1 MNNQTFQEPFGQGS
15 FYSNILGSETY
26 LSQLKGES
34 NVKGTH
40 TRSQSLYSAFGQ
52 DNDINNAA
60 PFTSSS
66 LIKDNLSMNQQI
78 KSNNILGINSSLLSE
93 QNNAFSNI
101 GGVESSLTRER
112 PIGAGHRYNS
122 HSMNFLPLLNQSSMM
137 NSSSNTSW
145 GSPSL
150 QSNQMMISKGSQNLN
165 SMNPLLSMNR
175 MDINDNDDVAANL
188 LNTVAADRL
197 VNPQTT
203 TSRLSGME
211 NNNDNISGS
220 LATTLGMNKNLNG
233 YNQDSLLNSNDLLKS
248 YNIAGGKSLT
258 SPLVD
263 GSHAFAEERPSSVL
277 SNRSN
282 SPSNIV
288 PSPFLNT
295 LVNSNQ
301 NGVIENELLKTSSL
315 IPVNMLSSTTQA
327 NKSPFQRSPLFTH
340 KPKSSSIHY
349 MDLSQKTQV
358 FSPNHRRGASLNII
372 TKKLDKGLLNNG
384 DVVLDK
390 NEREDDEDSKIS
402 LTLNTSASSFSNEI
416 ILSPEL
422 DNLPEIQ
429 QLENDEETL
438 VESPTTLYVE
448 YLDHSLSLKELKPYF
463 AKFGEIESMKIDNDK
478 DVAYVK
484 YKNSKDASKAKNEM
498 NGKMIKTSEIQI
510 TFHSMDISE
519 ETSDNTPTKSL
530 WIGNIPASLS
540 PSELEKKFA
549 KFGSIE
555 SARLL
560 SHKTCGFINFENL
573 DDAIQAKEK
582 MNGLEINGTAIKVSY
597 AKVPPKSE
605 SHDSESTKS
614 PTSPASSEKTKEKK
628 SKKELPHLTIPITT
642 EYLKSSD
649 DENSG
654 EYFDT
659 IPTLSDHLT
668 KRQVDQ
674 NKLKEM
680 RKKLE
685 GHTTAKE
692 IESYFN
698 TIMLDVVGLCTDYIG
713 NVIVQKVLDRTSDEN
728 RLKLIEKLS
737 PNLATVGIHKNGT
750 WVVQKIIDEAK
761 GPVQIQYIVDGL
773 KKYTPPLLLDQFG
786 NYVIQCCLRLGTQN
800 NQFIFDAIVAR
811 CKDIGPGRFGARA
824 IRACLESQHTTKRQQ
839 KQVAMAI
846 VRCATDLCVNPNGAL
861 LITWLLD
868 TSSLPGRFRVIA
880 PKLVPNIASFCCN
893 KLASSTIL
901 KLVNQRVEMDAR
913 STIIKSIFY
922 QSDAILQ
929 EILSNPAYG
938 VSVIQ
943 KILASACINN
953 EEKIQLADRVRTA
966 LSQLTDIK
974 PNQVGYKRLFEE
986 LGIIP
991 TTKNNLNPSLFYN
1004 NTPIDIV
1011 SPLTP
1016 TTPMS
1021 SFFGNFSSDPNQTPT
1036 ATNPLIPNMY
1046 MNDQQQQQQQQQQIL
1061 NNSFNSDSFNLL
1073 QQQQQQQQQQRTLD
1087 VLNFQNS
1094 YLSVLSNTPGLKY
1107 GQNIFNNSLLSSEGS
1122 QSQFNN
1128 NMFQNNI
1135 FPQKQQINPYSLL
1148 MNNNNNGTSSINNY
1162 FNNFG
1167 NQNSS
1172 PNMNQNAMKAL
1183 NMSLPSTSP
1192 SIGIS
1197 KMGVSPDLN
1206 NTNLQATMKMKA
1218 TTNTSP
1224 SNLSIQIPQSP
1235 PHSLTIGDSSFI

>member
-1 MNNQTFQEPFGQGS
+1 MNNQTFQETFDQGS
-15 FYSNILGSETY
+15 FYSNILNSDSY
-26 LSQLKGES
+26 LSQLNDESKGK
-34 NVKGTH
+34 NLH
-40 TRSQSLYSAFGQ
+40 TRSQSLFSNFNQ
-52 DNDINNAA
+52 DNAMNNAS
-60 PFTSSS
+60 PFSSS
-66 LIKDNLSMNQQI
+66 YIKDN
-78 KSNNILGINSSLLSE
+78 NNNLLNVNSSLLSG
-93 QNNAFSNI
+93 QNNGFSNI
-101 GGVESSLTRER
+101 GAVESNLSRER

-122 HSMNFLPLLNQSSMM
+122 HSMNFLSMINQSSMM
-137 NSSSNTSW
+137 NSNSNSSW

-150 QSNQMMISKGSQNLN
+150 SSKQTLASKGAQS
-165 SMNPLLSMNR
+165 SMNPMTSMNR
-175 MDINDNDDVAANL
+175 MDINDNNNVAANL

-197 VNPQTT
+197 LNSQTA
-203 TSRLSGME
+203 SSQLSGM
-211 NNNDNISGS
+211 NSSFLDNSNDELSGS
-220 LATTLGMNKNLNG
+220 LATALGMNKKLNG
-233 YNQDSLLNSNDLLKS
+233 YNQESLLNSNDLFKS
-248 YNIAGGKSLT
+248 YNSFGGKNLT
-258 SPLVD
+258 SSLVE
-263 GSHAFAEERPSSVL
+263 GSHAFTEERPSSVL

-282 SPSNIV
+282 SSVTNGV
-288 PSPFLNT
+288 PSPFI
-295 LVNSNQ
+295 NSLTNSSQ
-301 NGVIENELLKTSSL
+301 SSAIENDLLKTSNLLS
-315 IPVNMLSSTTQA
+315 VNMLGNNQ
-327 NKSPFQRSPLFTH
+327 NKSPFQRSPLLTH
-340 KPKSSSIHY
+340 KPKSSSINY
-349 MDLSQKTQV
+349 LEMSPKAQV
-358 FSPNHRRGASLNII
+358 FSPNHRRGASLNIV
-372 TKKLDKGLLNNG
+372 KKLDKSLLNAG
-384 DVVLDK
+384 GIVLDK
-390 NEREDDEDSKIS
+390 TEKEDDEDSKVS
-402 LTLNTSASSFSNEI
+402 LTLNTSVSSFSNEV

-422 DNLPEIQ
+422 ENLPEIQ

-448 YLDHSLSLKELKPYF
+448 YLDHSLSTKELKPYF

-478 DVAYVK
+478 DVAFIK

-510 TFHSMDISE
+510 SFHNTDVSE
-519 ETSDNTPTKSL
+519 ETTVSTPTKSL
-530 WIGNIPASLS
+530 WIGNIPSSLS

-549 KFGSIE
+549 KFGTIE

-573 DDAIQAKEK
+573 DDAIQAMEK

-605 SHDSESTKS
+605 SHDSESVKS
-614 PTSPASSEKTKEKK
+614 LSSPSSEKSKEKK
-628 SKKELPHLTIPITT
+628 KSEKGKKDLPQLTIPITT

-649 DENSG
+649 DEDGG

-713 NVIVQKVLDRTSDEN
+713 NVIVQKVLDRTSDDN

-737 PNLATVGIHKNGT
+737 PHLATVGIHKNGT

-761 GPVQIQYIVDGL
+761 GPVQIQYIVNGL

-800 NQFIFDAIVAR
+800 NQFIFDAIVAK

-880 PKLVPNIASFCCN
+880 PKLIPNIASFCCN

-922 QSDAILQ
+922 QGDAILK

-991 TTKNNLNPSLFYN
+991 TTKNNLNPSLFYSN
-1004 NTPIDIV
+1004 APIDIV

-1021 SFFGNFSSDPNQTPT
+1021 SFFSNFTDPNQTPT
-1036 ATNPLIPNMY
+1036 TTNPIIPNIY
-1046 MNDQQQQQQQQQQIL
+1046 MNDQQQQQQQQSM
-1061 NNSFNSDSFNLL
+1061 NNSFSSENFNIL
-1073 QQQQQQQQQQRTLD
+1073 QQQQQQQQRALD
-1087 VLNFQNS
+1087 TLNFQNS
-1094 YLSVLSNTPGLKY
+1094 YLSVLNNSPSLKY
-1107 GQNIFNNSLLSSEGS
+1107 GQTQGFNT
-1122 QSQFNN
+1122 N
-1128 NMFQNNI
+1128 NMFNNPLLSNEGSPSQYNNNIFQNNV
-1135 FPQKQQINPYSLL
+1135 FPQKQQLNPYSLL
-1148 MNNNNNGTSSINNY
+1148 INGQNSFNNY
-1162 FNNFG
+1162 YNFNN
-1167 NQNSS
+1167 QSSNS
-1172 PNMNQNAMKAL
+1172 NMNQNTMKTL
-1183 NMSLPSTSP
+1183 GMGSP
-1192 SIGIS
+1192 SSSPSVGIS
-1197 KMGVSPDLN
+1197 KMVVSPDLKN
-1206 NTNLQATMKMKA
+1206 SNLQTSMKMKNS
-1218 TTNTSP
+1218 TKPSP
-1224 SNLSIQIPQSP
+1224 PKMSIQIPSSP
-1235 PHSLTIGDSSFI
+1235 PLSLTIGDSSFI